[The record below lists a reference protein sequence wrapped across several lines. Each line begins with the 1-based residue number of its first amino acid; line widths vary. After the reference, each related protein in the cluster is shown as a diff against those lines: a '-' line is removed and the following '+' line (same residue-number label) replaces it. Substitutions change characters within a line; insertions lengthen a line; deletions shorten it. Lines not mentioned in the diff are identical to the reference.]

1 MMTLFRNELTKLKRE
16 FFVFFLLLLSILPVL
31 TGAAGAILNDS
42 AKTVGDLF
50 FFMNNQFSLFFPVVL
65 FILVGSLFYQEYKNK
80 TYINWITYGYAKS
93 KLFMAKVMVAAAIGL
108 LFALIFL
115 ALFVLLILVLQ
126 AGGKISVT
134 DTDTSLTAIALGFTL
149 QAFILVLVTISAGAI
164 VINLGRNIIVSSVV
178 GVIYGF
184 ASAFFIGAESG
195 YVVPGGFAYR
205 VAMLFAD
212 NSTYYEKEA
221 QATIGGSVSTA
232 VVFGVLLAVGML
244 LFSRKRPIEG

>member
-1 MMTLFRNELTKLKRE
+1 MMTLFKNELTKLKRE

-80 TYINWITYGYAKS
+80 TYINWITYGYSKP
-93 KLFMAKVMVAAAIGL
+93 KLFMAKVTVSAAIGL

-115 ALFVLLILVLQ
+115 ALFVLLILLLQ
-126 AGGKISVT
+126 AGGKVSVT
-134 DTDTSLTAIALGFTL
+134 DASLTAIALGFTL
-149 QAFILVLVTISAGAI
+149 EAFILVLVTISAGAI

-184 ASAFFIGAESG
+184 ASAFFIGSESG

-212 NSTYYEKEA
+212 KSTYYEEAA

-232 VVFGVLLAVGML
+232 VVFAVLLAAGIL
-244 LFSRKRPIEG
+244 SFSRKRPIEG